1 MSSKRK
7 KKGGSGDSDESTRG
21 GSIFPDEVLER
32 VLGLVKSRKDRSSVS
47 LVCKDWFN
55 AERWSR
61 THVFIG
67 NCYSVSPE
75 IVIRRFP
82 NIRSVSLKGKPRF
95 SDFNL
100 VPPNWG
106 ADIHSWLVVFASKYP
121 NLEELRLKRMTV
133 TDESL
138 EFLGRS
144 FPNFKA
150 LSMMSCDGFSTD
162 GLAAIATHCKY
173 VISSSSS
180 SSSFVL
186 KTVIH

>member
-7 KKGGSGDSDESTRG
+7 KELGDSDESNRA

-32 VLGLVKSRKDRSSVS
+32 VLSLVKSHKDRSSVS

-82 NIRSVSLKGKPRF
+82 NIRSVTLKGKPRF

-106 ADIHSWLVVFASKYP
+106 ADIHSWLVAFASKYP
-121 NLEELRLKRMTV
+121 ILEELKLKRMTV

-173 VISSSSS
+173 VISS
-180 SSSFVL
+180 FFLFLL
-186 KTVIH
+186 KNCDSLG